1 MNFQYE
7 ASHHQH
13 ELESEAEH
21 ERLVRSARTE
31 GHQRS
36 AFGRARHR
44 IEDTPHSFELPRPLL
59 REHQTAIRLLMAL
72 WERSQTTAGDDDS

>member
-31 GHQRS
+31 AHQRS
-36 AFGRARHR
+36 AFGRAREALGLGIVGLGLALGGDGVR
-44 IEDTPHSFELPRPLL
+44 RRSEDRPGPHS
-59 REHQTAIRLLMAL
+59 MAV
-72 WERSQTTAGDDDS
+72 